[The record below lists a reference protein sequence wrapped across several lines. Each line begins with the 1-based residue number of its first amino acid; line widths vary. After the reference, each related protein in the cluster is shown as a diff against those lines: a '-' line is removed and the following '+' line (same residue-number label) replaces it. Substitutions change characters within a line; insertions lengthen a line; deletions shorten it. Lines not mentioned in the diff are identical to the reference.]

1 MYCVVSLV
9 YNLLCLFPLQ
19 IMFLFLNIMC
29 GPNLS
34 LPKVNLV
41 QQYIEHGLTVATKE
55 EEILFYQLGWWCKLP
70 KEFLKLTFQK
80 LAFCQSFRNSTVA
93 NLLYEIAPFI

>member
-1 MYCVVSLV
+1 
-9 YNLLCLFPLQ
+9 
-19 IMFLFLNIMC
+19 MC

-55 EEILFYQLGWWCKLP
+55 EEILFYQLG
-70 KEFLKLTFQK
+70 
-80 LAFCQSFRNSTVA
+80 
-93 NLLYEIAPFI
+93 